1 MDDDVLF
8 STLSELAAGLRER
21 EFSSV
26 ELTRAYLDRL
36 REIGPRLNA
45 VARLTE
51 ERALRQARAADRL
64 FAAGRVEGPLQ
75 GIPYGAK
82 DLLAA
87 RGAVTSWGAEPYRDQ
102 TFDYDATVVRKL
114 EHAGAVLAAKLAMVR
129 FAGGGGYSYPTESMH
144 GPGKNPWNPE
154 HWAGGSSTG
163 PGIAVAAAL
172 TPFAIGSETWGSIV
186 TPASHCGVTG
196 LRPTYGLVSRY
207 GAMALSWTMDK
218 LGPMCRSAEDCALV
232 LEAMSGPDPNDPGH
246 SGRRFTHATYDRA
259 LPTLRLGFAEV
270 DFAVWAHPE
279 SRPALREGLR
289 VLEEM
294 RLQFRPLSL
303 PEMPYGQVARTM
315 ISCEAA
321 TIFEKLIRSEG
332 FDALP
337 DERQKSGLRSG
348 LKIPATEYLQAM
360 RIRRLI
366 QEKMREVFAEVDLIV
381 QPGQPETAPRID
393 EDRSTRRSG
402 NLELSERGNT
412 DLGGA
417 GNAAGLPA
425 LTMPCGFGLNGL
437 PTSLQLVAA
446 PHNEGLLIA
455 VGAEFQKRTDWHL
468 RRPTGPV
475 IDL

>member
-8 STLSELAAGLRER
+8 STVAELGARLKGR

-26 ELTRAYLDRL
+26 ELTQAYLQRL

-51 ERALRQARAADRL
+51 ERALRQAEAADRL
-64 FAAGRVEGPLQ
+64 FDAGRVESPLQ

-87 RGAVTSWGAEPYRDQ
+87 RGAVTSWGAEPYRHQ

-129 FAGGGGYSYPTESMH
+129 FAGGGGYDYPTESMH

-154 HWAGGSSTG
+154 HWSGGSSTG
-163 PGIAVAAAL
+163 PGIAVAAGL

-186 TPASHCGVTG
+186 TPASHCGITG
-196 LRPTYGLVSRY
+196 LRPTYGLVSRH

-218 LGPMCRSAEDCALV
+218 LGPMCRSAEDCGLV
-232 LEAMSGPDPNDPGH
+232 LEAMSGPDPKDPGS
-246 SGRRFTHATYDRA
+246 SGRRFTFGKYNRA
-259 LPTLRLGFAEV
+259 LATLRLGFAEV
-270 DFAVWAHPE
+270 DFDEWAHPD
-279 SRPALREGLR
+279 SRQAVREGLR
-289 VLEEM
+289 VFEEM
-294 RLQFRPLSL
+294 GLESRPVAL
-303 PEMPYGQVARTM
+303 PEMPYGPVARTM

-321 TIFEKLIRSEG
+321 TIFEKLIRSEE
-332 FDALP
+332 FDGLP
-337 DERQKSGLRSG
+337 DEKQKAGLRSG
-348 LKIPATEYLQAM
+348 LAIPATEYLQAM

-366 QEKMREVFAEVDLIV
+366 QEKMREVFTEVDVIV
-381 QPGQPETAPRID
+381 QPGRPETAPPID
-393 EDRSTRRSG
+393 EDRSTRRSR
-402 NLELSERGNT
+402 NLELSQRGNT
-412 DLGGA
+412 DLGAA
-417 GNAAGLPA
+417 GNVAGLPA

-446 PHNEGLLIA
+446 PHDEGVLIG
-455 VGAEFQKRTDWHL
+455 VGAEFQRRTDWHR
-468 RRPTGPV
+468 RRPSV
-475 IDL
+475 